1 MLSPC
6 TQAWPTCHQ
15 GLLRIPAQLR
25 RTALSSSPCMCP
37 SQYQALTW
45 TKPNSF
51 PPQTPPCSCNSP
63 HSLRTQRIAPQ
74 ISREERV
81 PSWAHAAWNPRTI
94 SRGYCRGRTASLLQT
109 IKDKQSKRFKSPLG
123 ALWVEVARLRFQMAP
138 YIQDRTRLDAPHFWP
153 VWRDTVGEF

>member
-51 PPQTPPCSCNSP
+51 PPQHHHVPATLHTVCVLRGLPRRSP
-63 HSLRTQRIAPQ
+63 GKSESHHGLTQPEIQEPSQEVIAEEEQPLYYKLLKTNKARGLKALLGHCEWKLQ
-74 ISREERV
+74 DYASR
-81 PSWAHAAWNPRTI
+81 WLHT
-94 SRGYCRGRTASLLQT
+94 YRTA
-109 IKDKQSKRFKSPLG
+109 
-123 ALWVEVARLRFQMAP
+123 
-138 YIQDRTRLDAPHFWP
+138 H
-153 VWRDTVGEF
+153 VWMHPTSGLFEGTL